1 MGSLSAYVTYPHDGD
16 WLAGQ
21 VFVTPK
27 STVASTPLSVG
38 DANVERSGGRSG
50 T

>member
-1 MGSLSAYVTYPHDGD
+1 MGILSAHVTYPHDGD

-21 VFVTPK
+21 AFITPK
-27 STVASTPLSVG
+27 SKVTSTPLSVG